1 MTEKITRL
9 GGTPVAATAL
19 RTPYQT
25 PAVDRNP
32 AASHTGRN
40 GAEGVEA
47 DLSWSD
53 IPWRSLGQAAKG
65 ALDAVL

>member
-1 MTEKITRL
+1 MTEKITRRRSA
-9 GGTPVAATAL
+9 PAPATAL

-32 AASHTGRN
+32 AAARGDRGDTDGI
-40 GAEGVEA
+40 EA
-47 DLSWSD
+47 NLSWSD
-53 IPWRSLGQAAKG
+53 IPWRALGHAAKG